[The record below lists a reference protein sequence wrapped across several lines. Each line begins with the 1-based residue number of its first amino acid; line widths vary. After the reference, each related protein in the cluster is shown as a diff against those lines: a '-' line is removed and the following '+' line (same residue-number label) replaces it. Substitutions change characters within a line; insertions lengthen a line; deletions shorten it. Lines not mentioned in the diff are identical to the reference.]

1 MIITVPNGLRLTGLG
16 YTLRGY
22 EFVHPDHNYFLIQ
35 KLDTLLNG
43 HQIDEMLVYS
53 FFDYTVPLLK
63 KISEKI
69 KQVFRI
75 SKTQTALEI
84 AIAKLNESNKED
96 RLPSIQRNILKT
108 ILLSVKWVLEFLIRR
123 YLYHRNLFFVSDGI
137 IVVVKPKSN
146 K

>member
-1 MIITVPNGLRLTGLG
+1 
-16 YTLRGY
+16 
-22 EFVHPDHNYFLIQ
+22 
-35 KLDTLLNG
+35 
-43 HQIDEMLVYS
+43 MLVYS

-69 KQVFRI
+69 RQVFRI

-96 RLPSIQRNILKT
+96 KSPSIRQKILKT
-108 ILLSVKWVLEFLIRR
+108 VLLSAKWVLEFLIRR
-123 YLYHRNLFFVSDGI
+123 YLYHRNPFFVSDGI